1 MRRSKLHEHVSNS
14 LIQLDYLEGAVNR
27 SNNLERC
34 NRLVRELR
42 RDIMRIQQ
50 EVLNYEED

>member
-1 MRRSKLHEHVSNS
+1 MRRSKLHEYVNNS

-34 NRLVRELR
+34 NRLLRELR
-42 RDIMRIQQ
+42 RDIMRIQG

>member
-1 MRRSKLHEHVSNS
+1 MRRSKLHEHVTNS

-27 SNNLERC
+27 SNNLDRC

>member
-1 MRRSKLHEHVSNS
+1 MRRSKLHEYVNNS

-34 NRLVRELR
+34 NRLLRELR

>member
-1 MRRSKLHEHVSNS
+1 MRRSKLHEHVNNS

-42 RDIMRIQQ
+42 QDIMRIQQ

>member
-1 MRRSKLHEHVSNS
+1 MRRSKLHEHVNNS

-34 NRLVRELR
+34 NRLLRELR
-42 RDIMRIQQ
+42 RDIMRIQG

>member
-1 MRRSKLHEHVSNS
+1 MRRSKLHEHVNNS

-34 NRLVRELR
+34 NRLLQELR
-42 RDIMRIQQ
+42 RDIMRIQG

>member
-1 MRRSKLHEHVSNS
+1 MRRSKLHEHVNNS

-34 NRLVRELR
+34 NSLLRELR
-42 RDIMRIQQ
+42 RDIMRIQG

>member
-1 MRRSKLHEHVSNS
+1 MRRSKLQEHTSNA
-14 LIQLDYLEGAVNR
+14 LLLMDYLEGAVNR

-34 NRLVRELR
+34 NRLLRELR
-42 RDIMRIQQ
+42 RDIMRIQG